1 MALEDEESVTS
12 SIKWWKIFLPIAL
25 FCFLL
30 YLPPTAFGI
39 NNLSVVEQRVI
50 ALFFL
55 AASLW
60 ILEPIPIFATS
71 MLVIVLELLMISDKG
86 LFLFMMDEG
95 SEGFGQVLPSAH
107 IMATLASPIIMLFI
121 GGFFLAIAATK
132 YRLDVNLA
140 RVMLRPFGTNPKFI
154 MLGLMIITAI
164 FSMFMS
170 NTATTAMMLSIL
182 APVLASFD
190 VSDRAR
196 VSYTLSITL
205 AANIGGIGTPI
216 GTPPNAIAY
225 VYISQLMPL
234 SFGEWMLFAVPF
246 VFALIFFSWWMLVL
260 FFPIKKKRIELQIEG
275 TFEKGW
281 KAYVVYGTFVVTI
294 LLWVLGDLHG
304 MDSNVVAMIPVAVF
318 LCTNIITKNDL
329 KYISWDVL
337 WLVAGGIALG
347 YASEKT
353 GLASHM
359 VHSIPFETFA
369 PYLVLAS
376 AMMLS
381 LVMANFMSHTATAN
395 LLLPLMVAFASSL
408 SGLSAVGGAVGLLIG
423 VTFAASLGMC
433 LPISNAPNALAYA
446 TGMITT
452 GDMAKTGLA
461 LGVFGGL
468 LAVVMLYVSH
478 LCGIF

>member
-1 MALEDEESVTS
+1 MATAPQDVGVT
-12 SIKWWKIFLPIAL
+12 KKKIFKILFPIAL

-39 NNLSVVEQRVI
+39 DNLSVIEQRVI

-55 AASLW
+55 AATLW
-60 ILEPIPIFATS
+60 ILESIPIFATS
-71 MLVIVLELLMISDKG
+71 MLVIVLELIMISDKG
-86 LFLFMMDEG
+86 FYLFMAGEG
-95 SEGFGQVLPSAH
+95 TEGFGHVLSSSR

-121 GGFFLAIAATK
+121 GGFFLAMAATK
-132 YRLDVNLA
+132 YRLDINLA

-154 MLGLMIITAI
+154 MLGLMIITAV

-182 APVLASFD
+182 APVLATFD

-205 AANIGGIGTPI
+205 AANVGGIGTPI
-216 GTPPNAIAY
+216 GTPPNAIAF
-225 VYISQLMPL
+225 VYITQLMPM
-234 SFGEWMLFAVPF
+234 SFGQWMLFAVPF
-246 VFALIFFSWWMLVL
+246 VFVLILFSWWMLVI
-260 FFPIKKKRIELQIEG
+260 FFPIKKKKMELQIDG
-275 TFEKGW
+275 KFEKGW
-281 KAYVVYGTFVVTI
+281 KAYVVYGTFAVTI

-304 MDSNVVAMIPVAVF
+304 MDSNVVAMIPIAVF
-318 LCTNIITKNDL
+318 LCTNIITKHDL
-329 KYISWDVL
+329 KDISWEVL

-347 YASEKT
+347 YASEQT
-353 GLASHM
+353 GLAAHM

-369 PYLVLAS
+369 PYVVLGS
-376 AMMLS
+376 AMLLC

-395 LLLPLMVAFASSL
+395 LLLPLMVAFAPEL
-408 SGLSAVGGAVGLLIG
+408 GGLNAVGGGVGLLIG

-433 LPISNAPNALAYA
+433 LPISNAPNALAHA

-452 GDMAKTGLA
+452 GDMAKTGLM
-461 LGVFGGL
+461 LGLCGGL
-468 LAVVMLYVSH
+468 LVLVMLYVSH
-478 LCGIF
+478 LFGLF